1 MHYSAHAHVGGEDDS
16 LRITRSHPN
25 MVAGTKTEKYLLENL
40 KALDIK
46 LTASELEELNN
57 LDPPEE
63 S

>member
-1 MHYSAHAHVGGEDDS
+1 
-16 LRITRSHPN
+16 